1 MRVGIGYD
9 IHRLVDGR
17 KLFLGG
23 VEIPYVKGLL
33 GHSDGDVVMHAL
45 ADAMLGALALGDIGL
60 HFPDTDPQY
69 KDISSGELVKKVLT
83 LVKKRNLVVNN
94 ADTMILAE
102 EPKIHPFR
110 DKMVETLSKVLNVAK
125 DRVNIKATTVEG
137 VGSIG
142 KGEAIAAYA
151 VVTLGREEVYPVIS

>member
-9 IHRLVDGR
+9 IHRLVVNR

-23 VEIPYVKGLL
+23 VEIPYAKGLL
-33 GHSDGDVVMHAL
+33 GHSDGDVVMHAV

-69 KDISSGELVKKVLT
+69 KDISSGELVRKVLT
-83 LVKKRNLVVNN
+83 LISERNYFVNN

-102 EPKIHPFR
+102 DPKIHPFR
-110 DKMVETLSKVLNVAK
+110 DKMAEALSKALNVAK

-151 VVTLGREEVYPVIS
+151 VVTLEKR

>member
-9 IHRLVDGR
+9 IHRLVEDR

-23 VEIPYVKGLL
+23 VEIPYFKGLL
-33 GHSDGDVVMHAL
+33 SYSDGDVVFHAL
-45 ADAMLGALALGDIGL
+45 ADAMLGALSLGDIGQ
-60 HFPDTDPQY
+60 HFPNTDPAY
-69 KDISSGELVKKVLT
+69 KDISSSEILKKVAEMVT
-83 LVKKRNLVVNN
+83 ARNFVVNN

-102 EPKIHPFR
+102 EPMIYPFR
-110 DKMVETLSKVLNVAK
+110 DRMVEAVAHALGIDK
-125 DRVNIKATTVEG
+125 SRVNIKATTNEG

-151 VVTLGREEVYPVIS
+151 VVTLQEIK